1 MIISNQLQ
9 IELMERLAKGMDKR
23 SWGPMELSRRSG
35 VPQPTISHVI
45 SGYRP
50 GSLKTW
56 DKLLQALEAE

>member
-1 MIISNQLQ
+1 MTVTNQLQ
-9 IELMERLAKGMDKR
+9 IELMTRLSRGMKNR
-23 SWGPMELSRRSG
+23 NWGQGELSRRSG

-56 DKLLQALEAE
+56 DRLLSALEAE

>member
-1 MIISNQLQ
+1 MTVTNQLQ
-9 IELMERLAKGMDKR
+9 IELMDRLAQGMTKR
-23 SWGPMELSRRSG
+23 GWGQGELSRRSG

-56 DKLLQALEAE
+56 DKLLQTLEAE